1 MSFWPYVIL
10 TLCPCDLVILTLCHF
25 DLMSFWPYV
34 ILTLCHFDL
43 MSIWPKVTLTKS
55 HFDQKSFWPNIIWPN
70 VIFTKCHFDQMSLW
84 HNSILYI
91 CHVAQTSFWTIVT
104 TIHWHFKLLP
114 LQTNVISSKL
124 PIEQKSF
131 YSFPFMSP
139 ILIVVSVFDANFFR
153 LSIQWW

>member
-1 MSFWPYVIL
+1 MSFWPNVIL
-10 TLCPCDLVILTLCHF
+10 
-25 DLMSFWPYV
+25 
-34 ILTLCHFDL
+34 
-43 MSIWPKVTLTKS
+43 
-55 HFDQKSFWPNIIWPN
+55 
-70 VIFTKCHFDQMSLW
+70 TKCHFDQMSLW
-84 HNSILYI
+84 PNVILTKCHFDQVSFWPNVTVTKCHCAQTYFWKMTLDPMSFYKMSFWHNSVLYK
-91 CHVAQTSFWTIVT
+91 CHVAQTSFWPTVT

-114 LQTNVISSKL
+114 LQTNVVSSKL